1 MSHSKQLR
9 GCFALLNWFL
19 IHSLVVMTM
28 LMMRKTMDKARAL
41 MSLGGEWWIMKNKAQ
56 NLLGLH
62 ELLHD
67 REEKNDDDGQ
77 SCYES

>member
-1 MSHSKQLR
+1 
-9 GCFALLNWFL
+9 
-19 IHSLVVMTM
+19 M

-41 MSLGGEWWIMKNKAQ
+41 MSLGGERRRMKNNAQ